1 MKIDFAR
8 LCSIKTKDIFSQK
21 ASENMEAR
29 SIIVEVEGLTKTFR
43 HIRAVDN
50 ISFVVY
56 EGDILG
62 FLGPN
67 GAGKTT
73 TLYMLLGLV
82 RPDSGK
88 IRIFGKDLFKERTSI
103 LQQVG
108 AVVESPEFYNYL
120 SGRKNL
126 ELLSRIHNGRIDSSR
141 IDEVLGIVG
150 LKERGD
156 DKVKTYSHGMRQRLG
171 IAQAILHRPRLL
183 ILDEPTIGLDPE
195 GSQDI
200 WGILKKLVSQENMTI
215 IISSHL
221 LFEIEEFSN
230 RVCVIDRGKMLT
242 CDFTHKLLQFAQPV
256 VEIEF
261 DSPGEREDARRV
273 LAQTRW
279 AEVFNNLAPISPTLL
294 KVKLQGKT
302 PKELNKF
309 LFDNGIVASTIRPI
323 HQNLR
328 EFFLRITQKEGSHPQ
343 ISSP

>member
-343 ISSP
+343 ISSL